1 MLLCCAERRL
11 NPFLACAVCNALPSG
26 PPAIFGATPASCLQ
40 SFEARQQ
47 RDRASEVPPEYR
59 APDFTTSA
67 LQHTNVKLSW
77 DAGDDERKRVLQ
89 KRLNDDAIKEN
100 DFKVSPAGCLAI
112 PAQCCC
118 SGALRHA
125 CAANFPLPKKLASG
139 QVLKVL

>member
-1 MLLCCAERRL
+1 MRCPQGRCQ
-11 NPFLACAVCNALPSG
+11 PWCTLPSR
-26 PPAIFGATPASCLQ
+26 LQ

-47 RDRASEVPPEYR
+47 RDWTSEVPPDYK

-77 DAGDDERKRVLQ
+77 DAGDDERRRVLQ

-100 DFKVSPAGCLAI
+100 DFKVSPEGCPAI

-118 SGALRHA
+118 SRAGLQ
-125 CAANFPLPKKLASG
+125 CLCS
-139 QVLKVL
+139 